1 MNNDKLMNKPYL
13 YRPVPAEFLL
23 SEYEILVQPDE
34 FVYIVDDDQN
44 TLNSR
49 FVNICT
55 IDNKYL
61 GMIRRE
67 SLSPIS

>member
-1 MNNDKLMNKPYL
+1 MNKPYL
-13 YRPVPAEFLL
+13 YRPVPAEFLMA
-23 SEYEILVQPDE
+23 EYDILVRPDE
-34 FVYIVDDDQN
+34 LVFIVDDDHN

-61 GMIRRE
+61 GMVRRE
-67 SLSPIS
+67 SLIATS